1 MSALSN
7 WTTSKFFI
15 ALGVLVPWLC
25 GLVNLVIGISED
37 ALLLLYELFM
47 LVECKCASI
56 E

>member
-25 GLVNLVIGISED
+25 GLVNLVIGYSKD
-37 ALLLLYELFM
+37 ALLLLYEFFM
-47 LVECKCASI
+47 LVVCKCATI